1 MTKNDFYQLMVVI
14 FMCLILF
21 LVFDAA
27 SVLFASIIIYLK
39 NGDFPFS
46 WSDIVNSF
54 LTTGYIGGVTLG
66 ICLWLK
72 GLLQK
77 ISGKNKR

>member
-77 ISGKNKR
+77 RSGKNKR

>member
-1 MTKNDFYQLMVVI
+1 MTKNDFYQLIVVI

-21 LVFDAA
+21 LVFDAV
-27 SVLFASIIIYLK
+27 SVLFASVIVYFK
-39 NGDFPFS
+39 VGEFPFS
-46 WSDIVNSF
+46 WSDIVTSF
-54 LTTGYIGGVTLG
+54 FTTGYIGGVTLG

-77 ISGKNKR
+77 RSGKNKK